1 VLDPFLGSGTT
12 TVAAQALERSRIG
25 IEVNP
30 HYVEMTHQRLDAMFQ
45 VTEYYRS

>member
-12 TVAAQALERSRIG
+12 AAGAQVLERSRIG

-30 HYVEMTHQRLDAMFQ
+30 HYVEMTHQRLEEMLQ
-45 VTEYYRS
+45 I